1 MKPRLEEK
9 RQVQN
14 VMKTSFTVVLPT
26 SLTMAINEIADN
38 RMDYSKKKVSRQE
51 IILEAVED
59 FVNKQ
64 KGIKSVIEHLEEI
77 KNEIRDLKT
86 NVAQ

>member
-1 MKPRLEEK
+1 LKPRLEEK

>member
-1 MKPRLEEK
+1 MKPMLEEK

-38 RMDYSKKKVSRQE
+38 RMDYSKKKISRQE

-86 NVAQ
+86 NIAQ